1 MQSSTANPVLGLSWK
16 TTKGQMNILG
26 HRKSAGNRTGDFF
39 EVLSRLDWSS
49 SSSCCASSYM
59 FPHSRD
65 VFPLEIESI
74 TPSRLSLVHTRTLSL
89 SHTHAHAHA
98 QIHTHSLSHT
108 RTRTNTHTRTARP
121 PSKEPL
127 LTVSRGFMK
136 TK

>member
-26 HRKSAGNRTGDFF
+26 HRKSAGNRTGDLF

-89 SHTHAHAHA
+89 SLSL
-98 QIHTHSLSHT
+98 SLSHT
-108 RTRTNTHTRTARP
+108 HTHTHKYTHTRTARP